1 MIHVLLKYTL
11 FSGHVSSLNSLSI
24 LCAFASFRWLYSV
37 NVPLDF
43 QLRFLSFEITSRAS
57 NNRWG
62 RLQFYLEADYSMI
75 IILDFFI
82 YPMDNKEISISFI
95 LKLILHFWPDMCICI
110 LYWAV
115 KCQDFTAKLLKIT
128 MWMFRECVC
137 LCFSTRFLT
146 IFLPGKFRMTQLV
159 VRTHKTQQRQI

>member
-1 MIHVLLKYTL
+1 M
-11 FSGHVSSLNSLSI
+11 
-24 LCAFASFRWLYSV
+24 
-37 NVPLDF
+37 PLDF
-43 QLRFLSFEITSRAS
+43 QLRFLSFEITLRAS

-82 YPMDNKEISISFI
+82 DRMDKEISISFI

-110 LYWAV
+110 LYRAV
-115 KCQDFTAKLLKIT
+115 KCQDFIAKLLKIT
-128 MWMFRECVC
+128 VWMFRECVC

-159 VRTHKTQQRQI
+159 VRTHNTQQHAKFRPFQSAL